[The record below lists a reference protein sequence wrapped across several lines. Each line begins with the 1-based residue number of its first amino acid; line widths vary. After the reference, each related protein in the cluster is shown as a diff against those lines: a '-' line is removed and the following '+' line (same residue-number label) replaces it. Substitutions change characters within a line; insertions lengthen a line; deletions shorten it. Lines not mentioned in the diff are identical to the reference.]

1 MKSLIV
7 ADIHANLAAFEA
19 ILVKERS
26 WDTFI
31 FLGDAVMAGPNP
43 DEVLSLL
50 SSLNGIYIMGNHDR
64 EVLEL
69 DPYTAIANPHRKW
82 AQWHRKSISKA
93 NLEFLASF
101 QDHCILKDQGI
112 VMKLIHGCLPREM
125 GRRLWPDSDPDVFAF
140 LAAQYQEPYIFFGHS
155 HVQFRKKCC
164 GRAFVNPGSAG
175 APYLGQALACY
186 AVIQDNRIT
195 LEATPYDV
203 EKTCQAMEERAH
215 GIMEEDFIEDWKQC
229 WRTGLLPSRYFI
241 RDYTP
246 LREQGYR

>member
-19 ILVKERS
+19 ILDKEGS

-31 FLGDAVMAGPNP
+31 FLGDAVMAGPEP

-64 EVLEL
+64 EVLKL
-69 DPYTAIANPHRKW
+69 DPDEVTANPHRMW
-82 AQWHRKSISKA
+82 AKWHRKNISDA

-101 QDHCILKDQGI
+101 QEQHTLKDQGL

-125 GRRLWPDSDPDVFAF
+125 GGRLWPDSGPDVFAF
-140 LAAQYQEPYIFFGHS
+140 LSHQHREPYILLGHS
-155 HVQFRKKCC
+155 HVQFKNCP
-164 GRAFVNPGSAG
+164 GTAFVNPGSAG

-186 AVIQDNRIT
+186 AVIQNSRIK
-195 LEATPYDV
+195 LEATTYDV
-203 EKTCQAMEERAH
+203 EKTCQAMEERAQ
-215 GIMEEDFIEDWKQC
+215 GVIAEDFIDDWKQC